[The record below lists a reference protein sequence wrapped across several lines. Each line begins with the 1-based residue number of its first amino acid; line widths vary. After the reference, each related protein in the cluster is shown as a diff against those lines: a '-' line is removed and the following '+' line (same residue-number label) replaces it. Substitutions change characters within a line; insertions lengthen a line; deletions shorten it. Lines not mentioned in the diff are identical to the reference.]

1 VQGLAAR
8 VEAMERICQNL
19 EGLCATTEQ
28 TARASQWTSQQTQ
41 QSVQQQIPSL
51 SNQVHHL
58 AGTVHTGKT
67 VCEQL
72 AARIL
77 TLEVK
82 VQQCTESVR
91 SVQGD
96 VIQLRSTAER
106 QQQTI
111 DDILKYLND
120 AYNAEQRRQGGQGQ

>member
-1 VQGLAAR
+1 
-8 VEAMERICQNL
+8 
-19 EGLCATTEQ
+19 
-28 TARASQWTSQQTQ
+28 
-41 QSVQQQIPSL
+41 VQQQIPSL

-82 VQQCTESVR
+82 MQQCTESVR

-96 VIQLRSTAER
+96 IIELRSTAER

-111 DDILKYLND
+111 DDILRYLND
-120 AYNAEQRRQGGQGQ
+120 TYTAEQRRRQGGQGQ